1 MTLRTTTIRTG
12 LFSALTLAAAFTAAA
27 APGVAAQRLPDS
39 LARTRLPSDP
49 ADFPA
54 KIAAG
59 EISVMSMLRAGCLTY
74 GGYAGAAYDALVQ
87 AAETDFGL
95 RKKVVGDVG
104 ATLSTIAIMA
114 ADGKETV
121 SVCAVDTPLFEA
133 LFVKWVRRER
143 EEGLLLDFSSEPI
156 LSNSILRRLGSA
168 KEPETHSFVRDIAL
182 DTMVYEKVRVD
193 AARAMANQRSGGI
206 LRWRAPGSSLRER
219 HLDAV
224 EAILDEYVEETP
236 YGLTWSR
243 LPGEWVTFARIYL
256 GGFCRMKYGYVI
268 SNVSCPKSP

>member
-1 MTLRTTTIRTG
+1 MTLRTTTIWTG
-12 LFSALTLAAAFTAAA
+12 LFSALTFAAALTAAA

-39 LARTRLPSDP
+39 LARTSLPSDP

-54 KIAAG
+54 KVAAG
-59 EISVMSMLRAGCLTY
+59 EISVMSMFRAGCPTY
-74 GGYAGAAYDALVQ
+74 GGYAAAAYDALVQ

-104 ATLSTIAIMA
+104 ARLSTIAIMA
-114 ADGKETV
+114 ADGKET
-121 SVCAVDTPLFEA
+121 VCAVDTPLFEA

-156 LSNSILRRLGSA
+156 LSNRILSRLGSA

-206 LRWRAPGSSLRER
+206 IRWRAPGSLRER
-219 HLDAV
+219 HLEAV

-256 GGFCRMKYGYVI
+256 GGFCRMKYGYEI